1 MITKSLLRF
10 PAQLVHVLC
19 MPAFFMLFALLYKPQ
34 GLEAL
39 LHTAEGAYRFN
50 VFSFNL
56 SICIAIITVLLCLT
70 RMIAMYLLRSHMEMS
85 IARYVAWCLA
95 EVVAMAAFVAL
106 FLTLMNPG
114 EESYF
119 HFLGD
124 SVQCLLEAMAFPYI
138 ILALA
143 YWLHD
148 AKDPD
153 ISEDNH
159 RIRFYDSRHLLKFA
173 TTADS
178 ILYIQA
184 SENYIVI
191 HYLENGTARK
201 FELRN
206 SMKNMEQTCENAG
219 FVRAHRSYL
228 VNPRH
233 ITVIRKDRGGF
244 YFAELDSGSER
255 EIPVSKKCYEK
266 VAQALQ

>member
-10 PAQLVHVLC
+10 PAQVVHALC
-19 MPAFFMLFALLYKPQ
+19 MPAFFMLFALLYNPQ
-34 GLEAL
+34 GLDAL
-39 LHTAEGAYRFN
+39 LHTAEGAYGFN
-50 VFSFNL
+50 AFSFNL
-56 SICIAIITVLLCLT
+56 SICIAIIAVLLCLT
-70 RMIAMYLLRSHMEMS
+70 RMLGMYLLRSRIELS
-85 IARYVAWCLA
+85 IAQYVAWCLA

-114 EESYF
+114 KESYF
-119 HFLGD
+119 LFLGKCL
-124 SVQCLLEAMAFPYI
+124 QCLLETMAFPYVI
-138 ILALA
+138 IALA

-148 AKDPD
+148 AKNPD
-153 ISEDNH
+153 ISEDGR
-159 RIRFYDSRHLLKFA
+159 RIKFYDSRHLLKFA
-173 TTADS
+173 TTAES

-191 HYLENGTARK
+191 HYVENGIARK

-228 VNPRH
+228 VNPSH

-255 EIPVSKKCYEK
+255 EIPVSKKYYEN
-266 VAQALQ
+266 VASSLL